1 MRTRCFFLRGLVLG
15 GTRKKDEIKR
25 ENFARSAASRAG
37 AALSREELEAP
48 NNPALPKDGAATSR
62 KGGATARVQGDGAE
76 SSKQG
81 ESPAEAS

>member
-1 MRTRCFFLRGLVLG
+1 MVLG
-15 GTRKKDEIKR
+15 GTRKKEEIKR
-25 ENFARSAASRAG
+25 ETAHRRSAASRAG
-37 AALSREELEAP
+37 AALSREELEAR